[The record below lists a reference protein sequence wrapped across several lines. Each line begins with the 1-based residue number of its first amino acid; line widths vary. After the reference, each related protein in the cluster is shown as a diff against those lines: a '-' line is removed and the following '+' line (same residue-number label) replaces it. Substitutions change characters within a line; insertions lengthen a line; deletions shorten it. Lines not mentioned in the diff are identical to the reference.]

1 MSICP
6 RCGAEL
12 GSESSVC
19 GACAGQPKPAGPPP
33 EAPGGWRMAIQCGL
47 AFELGLVALWMF
59 APYLPKALGFLA
71 GLAEHVRGCHYPA
84 MRFLAYA
91 SRVDG
96 SGIAVLIGF
105 LLVWAAMGLLWA
117 GVFRGARWL
126 ATDLL
131 EGLGLAPRA
140 RRRVAW
146 AAGALGAGG
155 MLTWAVADSFDSQ
168 PRPFSP
174 APAVRAVVA
183 GNTALAL
190 EVYGKLK
197 DQPGNVFFSPLGL
210 STGLGLVH
218 AGARGQTEREL
229 ARAAHFTLPQA
240 ELHPGFR
247 VLTERL
253 ANLQRGSR
261 LTLHSVNALWGQQGH
276 RFLAPFLDVVRQDYR
291 AQAEEVDFQAA
302 PREAATRINGW
313 IERSTRGKIP
323 AMVSAQDFGSLTK
336 LVLANAVYFKG
347 NWKYQFERG
356 NTREGRFHV
365 SEDKTVP
372 ASFMSQTEEFRAAAI
387 QEPAVR
393 LLEMPYYGGDLAMVI
408 ILPERRDGL
417 PDLEA
422 ALTVENLGLWLER
435 LDGTAPHK
443 LAVSLPRFTTRQR
456 MDLAPILKALGAPS
470 VFGGG
475 ADLSGM
481 DATTNLFLSA
491 ALQETFVEVNEEGT
505 EAAAVTLFVAKSKGQ
520 PHSFNADHPF
530 LFLIRDRASGAI
542 LFLGRL
548 AEPGA

>member
-1 MSICP
+1 
-6 RCGAEL
+6 
-12 GSESSVC
+12 
-19 GACAGQPKPAGPPP
+19 
-33 EAPGGWRMAIQCGL
+33 MAIQCGL
-47 AFELGLVALWMF
+47 AFELGLVGLWMF

-71 GLAEHVRGCHYPA
+71 GLAEPVRWCHYPA

-91 SRVDG
+91 SQVDG
-96 SGIAVLIGF
+96 SGTALLIGF
-105 LLVWAAMGLLWA
+105 PLVWAAMGLLWA
-117 GVFRGARWL
+117 GLFRGARWL
-126 ATDLL
+126 LTDLL
-131 EGLGLAPRA
+131 EGLGLGPKT

-146 AAGALGAGG
+146 VAGVLSAGG

-168 PRPFSP
+168 PRSFSP

-197 DQPGNVFFSPLGL
+197 DQPGNVFFAPLSL

-240 ELHPGFR
+240 ELHPAFR
-247 VLTERL
+247 VLTERV

-261 LTLHSVNALWGQQGH
+261 LNLHSVNALWGQQGH

-302 PREAATRINGW
+302 SGEAATRINGW
-313 IERSTRGKIP
+313 IERSTHGKIP
-323 AMVSAQDFGSLTK
+323 AMVSPQHFGSLTK
-336 LVLANAVYFKG
+336 LVLANAVHFKG
-347 NWKYQFERG
+347 NWKCQFERG

-365 SEDKTVP
+365 SKDGTVP
-372 ASFMSQTEEFRAAAI
+372 ASYMSQTEEFRAAAI
-387 QEPAVR
+387 QEPAVK
-393 LLEMPYYGGDLAMVI
+393 LLELPYYGGDLAMVI
-408 ILPERRDGL
+408 ILPDRVDGL

-422 ALTVENLGLWLER
+422 ALTVENLGLWLEG

-443 LAVSLPRFTTRQR
+443 LVVRLPRFTTRQR
-456 MDLAPILKALGAPS
+456 MELAPILKALGAPS
-470 VFGGG
+470 VFGDG

-481 DATTNLFLSA
+481 DGTTNLFLSA

-505 EAAAVTLFVAKSKGQ
+505 EAAAVTLFEARGKSQ

>member
-1 MSICP
+1 
-6 RCGAEL
+6 
-12 GSESSVC
+12 
-19 GACAGQPKPAGPPP
+19 
-33 EAPGGWRMAIQCGL
+33 MAILCGL

-59 APYLPKALGFLA
+59 SPYLPRALGFLA
-71 GLAEHVRGCHYPA
+71 GLAGHVRWCHYPA

-91 SRVDG
+91 SSADG
-96 SGIAVLIGF
+96 SGTAVLVGF

-117 GVFRGARWL
+117 GFFRGARWL
-126 ATDLL
+126 VTDAL
-131 EGLGLAPRA
+131 EGLGLAPRE
-140 RRRVAW
+140 RGRVAW
-146 AAGALGAGG
+146 VAGVLGAGG
-155 MLTWAVADSFDSQ
+155 MLAWAGADSFDSQ

-183 GNTALAL
+183 GNTALAMD
-190 EVYGKLK
+190 VYGKLN

-210 STGLGLVH
+210 STGLGMVH
-218 AGARGQTEREL
+218 AGARGHTESEL

-240 ELHPGFR
+240 ELHPAFG

-261 LTLHSVNALWGQQGH
+261 LTLHSANALWAQQGH
-276 RFLAPFLDVVRQDYR
+276 RWLTPFLDAVHKDYR
-291 AQAEEVDFQAA
+291 AQAEEVDFKAA
-302 PREAATRINGW
+302 PGEAATRINGW

-323 AMVSAQDFGSLTK
+323 AMVSAQDFNSLTK

-365 SEDKTVP
+365 SEDRTVP
-372 ASFMSQTEEFRAAAI
+372 ASFMAQRNEFRAAAI
-387 QEPAVR
+387 QEPAVT
-393 LLEMPYYGGDLAMVI
+393 LLELPYYGGDLAMVI
-408 ILPERRDGL
+408 LLPAMVDGL
-417 PDLEA
+417 PKLEA
-422 ALTVENLGLWLER
+422 ALTVEDLGRWLER

-443 LAVSLPRFTTRQR
+443 IVVRLPRFTTRQKV
-456 MDLAPILKALGAPS
+456 DLAPILHALGAPS

-481 DATTNLFLSA
+481 DGTTNLFLSA

-505 EAAAVTLFVAKSKGQ
+505 EAAAVTLFVARSKSRTD
-520 PHSFNADHPF
+520 SFNADHPF
-530 LFLIRDRASGAI
+530 LFLIRDRASGTI